1 MPSVAGMRVA
11 SPVSK
16 DPSSR
21 RLLQG
26 SSSTTQFLRCMPSVT
41 LSPGGRTAKRK
52 KKPSR
57 RHARF
62 MARKAFLERKGILKR
77 SRFKKKE
84 GPLDQ
89 ARCSNASKLSCTVH
103 SGDTKQSGASDVNVN
118 RSVSSR
124 PESESG
130 RSTFSPKPTSLS
142 TRAHPVRRA
151 NALTREEPARPLPAT
166 APCLASPP
174 HFCPNP
180 AKYVAID
187 CEMVGTGPCGRN
199 TEVARCSIVNYQGDV
214 IYDKYVKPEHPITD
228 YRTRWS
234 GIRQQHMTNAIEFN
248 VAQREIMKILK
259 GKILVGHALH
269 NDFKALKYF
278 HPRSLIRDTS
288 KILMLK
294 RKAGFPERD
303 SVSLKNLAKQLL
315 GKNIQVGR
323 DGHCSVEDACSSME
337 LYRLVEIQWEQKLC
351 NQLSAEHEHT
361 ASETNSEIDHYMDD
375 QYWPADLHEDS
386 K

>member
-315 GKNIQVGR
+315 GKNIQASIQYKG
-323 DGHCSVEDACSSME
+323 GAIE
-337 LYRLVEIQWEQKLC
+337 L
-351 NQLSAEHEHT
+351 N
-361 ASETNSEIDHYMDD
+361 
-375 QYWPADLHEDS
+375 
-386 K
+386 